1 MHNPESNEQSENHTS
16 NKKNMPSSSV
26 RSELNSA
33 KTQIKDKMK
42 NLGGL
47 NDNEIDKE
55 FKKIDKQL
63 DRRDIYFNGFHH
75 SSKKPEYNNI
85 EYLLNGNNV
94 GKLIN
99 ASGSQGGEGSMDYIF
114 NFKFEKGESNENP
127 YERSNDIIH
136 PII

>member
-1 MHNPESNEQSENHTS
+1 MHNPGSNEHSDNNYTS

-63 DRRDIYFNGFHH
+63 DRRDIYFNAFHH

-85 EYLLNGNNV
+85 STKWE
-94 GKLIN
+94 
-99 ASGSQGGEGSMDYIF
+99 
-114 NFKFEKGESNENP
+114 
-127 YERSNDIIH
+127 
-136 PII
+136 